1 MLIGEKINFK
11 KYFLFSAVLLV
22 LEYFLARNTDELK
35 VMLIVFLAACLNQF
49 LLVRVVQSITKEA
62 AGNEHPNKFKIALMS
77 VGKMIVLILALV
89 FSVQIMGKRVI
100 IPVLIYIL
108 QIVVLYLS
116 MKNSK
121 AEPGSK

>member
-22 LEYFLARNTDELK
+22 IEYFLARNMDELK
-35 VMLIVFLAACLNQF
+35 VMLIVFAAACLNQY
-49 LLVRVVQSITKEA
+49 LLVRVVQMMTHEA
-62 AGNEHPNKFKIALMS
+62 SGTEHPNKTKLALMS
-77 VGKMIVLILALV
+77 VSKLIVLILSLV

-100 IPVLIYIL
+100 IPVLIYVL

-116 MKNSK
+116 MKNPK
-121 AEPGSK
+121 AEQGSK